1 MLGNF
6 QYVIARI
13 KMENACLNL
22 KIIIFL
28 KFIACIYNIA
38 YFLNKISIHIF
49 AKMIFKWYLIVHTT
63 FVTKISIN
71 YAIGELYKK
80 KNNFKYNILENFSFR
95 HCHKLCKPFLR
106 AISPLHY
113 PLLYTPNVSEDSM
126 IFQEN
131 KTLENTYRCVFPC
144 GVNILFKS
152 RDEWSLTSLETL
164 RIPGSG
170 PNNFAGYFSGYS
182 VLEKHIYIYKYIYEY
197 LEKEG
202 RFLENRSLR
211 ARIQMLIHESY

>member
-1 MLGNF
+1 MQL
-6 QYVIARI
+6 
-13 KMENACLNL
+13 EN
-22 KIIIFL
+22 
-28 KFIACIYNIA
+28 CI
-38 YFLNKISIHIF
+38 
-49 AKMIFKWYLIVHTT
+49 
-63 FVTKISIN
+63 
-71 YAIGELYKK
+71 KK
-80 KNNFKYNILENFSFR
+80 KNNFKYNILENFPLR

-182 VLEKHIYIYKYIYEY
+182 VLEKHIYIYINIYTNIWKRREDFWRIDPWELEY
-197 LEKEG
+197 KCWYTKVISQVNQRLKIEWHKAFNQ
-202 RFLENRSLR
+202 R
-211 ARIQMLIHESY
+211 